1 MDNKSKSLFDHLN
14 GITSLKTKWENLS
27 EADRKTF
34 SPYMINRFLSMNS
47 GLTELVDELQKY
59 TINVLSPREVYK
71 LYSDLLPKEKSF
83 FKYIKGNKEDK
94 YPDKLVNLVSKY
106 YECSNK
112 EAVEYIDILIKK
124 DELKA
129 QLISILKAY
138 GLDDKEIKKLI
149 K

>member
-1 MDNKSKSLFDHLN
+1 MSNKSKSLFDHLN

-34 SPYMINRFLSMNS
+34 SVYMVNRFLSMNS
-47 GLTELVDELQKY
+47 GLTELVDDLQKY

-71 LYSDLLPKEKSF
+71 LYSDLLPKEKMF
-83 FKYIKGNKEDK
+83 FKYVKGDKEEK
-94 YPDKLVNLVSKY
+94 YPDKLVDLVSKY
-106 YECSNK
+106 YECSNI
-112 EAVEYIDILIKK
+112 EAIEYIDIMIQK
-124 DELKA
+124 EESKA

-138 GLDDKEIKKLI
+138 GLEDKEIKKLI

>member
-1 MDNKSKSLFDHLN
+1 MENKSKSLFDHLN

-83 FKYIKGNKEDK
+83 FKYIKGSKEEK
-94 YPDKLVNLVSKY
+94 YPDKLVDLVSRY

>member
-1 MDNKSKSLFDHLN
+1 MNSKPKSLFDHLN
-14 GITSLKTKWENLS
+14 GITASKTKWENLS

-34 SPYMINRFLSMNS
+34 SVYMVNRFLSMNS
-47 GLTELVDELQKY
+47 GLTELVNELQKY

-71 LYSDLLPKEKSF
+71 LYCDILPKEKMF
-83 FKYIKGNKEDK
+83 FKYIKGDKEEK
-94 YPDKLVNLVSKY
+94 YPDKLVKMVSKY

-112 EAVEYIDILIKK
+112 EAIEYLDIFTSE
-124 DELKA
+124 DDLKA
-129 QLISILKAY
+129 QLKVLLQGY

>member
-14 GITSLKTKWENLS
+14 GITSLKTKWGNLS
-27 EADRKTF
+27 EADKKTF
-34 SPYMINRFLSMNS
+34 SVYMVNRFLSMNS
-47 GLTELVDELQKY
+47 GLTELVDDLQKY

-71 LYSDLLPKEKSF
+71 LYSDLLPKEKMF
-83 FKYIKGNKEDK
+83 FKYIKGDKEEK
-94 YPDKLVNLVSKY
+94 YPDKLVDLVSKY

-112 EAVEYIDILIKK
+112 EAAEYIDILMKK
-124 DELKA
+124 EELKA

-138 GLDDKEIKKLI
+138 GLEDKEIKKLV

>member
-1 MDNKSKSLFDHLN
+1 MSNKTKSLFDHLN

-34 SPYMINRFLSMNS
+34 SVYMTNRFLSMNS
-47 GLTELVDELQKY
+47 GLTELVNELQKY

-71 LYSDLLPKEKSF
+71 LYLDILPKEKMF
-83 FKYIKGNKEDK
+83 FKYIKGDKEEK
-94 YPDKLVNLVSKY
+94 YPDKLVDLISKY
-106 YECSNK
+106 YQCSNK
-112 EAVEYIDILIKK
+112 EAVEYLDILTSQ
-124 DELKA
+124 DDLKA
-129 QLISILKAY
+129 QLKSLLQGY